1 MKTSKLFLP
10 TEYATAYELIECSDD
25 KEKFSYE
32 YLVVNK
38 FFNKEQHIDEE
49 LMFQAYRF
57 LVRRH
62 PNMNAYYVKNLDG
75 TIERKYA
82 LYEDKVHVY
91 FDSISP
97 GDAHEVKSYIQS
109 KRNLEAFKTL
119 PLQKYYFLKTKY
131 DYFLICYSH
140 HAFKDVYIE
149 DVLVQ
154 EIMSIYSFLEVNKTA
169 SYEEATSHLEKLND
183 YSVVLENFY
192 KDNNE
197 RQEDLVNFLKPKIQN
212 VDIPETSMILKNTN
226 LCKAGK
232 IRAIFNQT
240 QDAKLIMKQKN
251 LKSNQ
256 CILTLSQIALQKV
269 FQIKGTLPFWKLNGA
284 RPEWAKGVLC
294 SFIKDQVFINPLD
307 ESNSF
312 FQQYQDNYSHLKE
325 SLIKFNNCDYSNALK
340 VLTSFLGKDC
350 SPKVCFNYY
359 NFNLSCKYTYMSKMF
374 SDEYDV
380 VNSNMNIYL
389 DVSYDNMMKEFS
401 MTIFYKKQIFDHF
414 IIHQLLKFI
423 ELGFKHIDKIWNLR
437 IENLSL
443 DYLESLNSKLF
454 EKKPLKYKF

>member
-1 MKTSKLFLP
+1 
-10 TEYATAYELIECSDD
+10 
-25 KEKFSYE
+25 
-32 YLVVNK
+32 
-38 FFNKEQHIDEE
+38 
-49 LMFQAYRF
+49 MFQAYRF

-97 GDAHEVKSYIQS
+97 GDENQIKSYIQS
-109 KRNLEAFKTL
+109 IRSLEVFKTL
-119 PLQKYYFLKTKY
+119 PMQKYYFLKTKH
-131 DYFLICYSH
+131 DYIIISYSH

-149 DVLVQ
+149 IILI
-154 EIMSIYSFLEVNKTA
+154 EEMMSIYSFLEVNKTA
-169 SYEEATSHLEKLND
+169 SYEEATSHLEKIND
-183 YSVVLENFY
+183 YSVVLENFH
-192 KDNNE
+192 KENKE
-197 RQEDLVNFLKPKIQN
+197 RLEDLVNFLKPKLQN
-212 VDIPETSMILKNTN
+212 VDIPETSIISKNTN

-232 IRAIFNQT
+232 IRVIFNQT

-284 RPEWAKGVLC
+284 RPKWAKGVLC

-325 SLIKFNNCDYSNALK
+325 SLIKFNNCDYSNALE
-340 VLTSFLGKDC
+340 VLTSFFGKDC
-350 SPKVCFNYY
+350 SPKICFNNYIIDTY
-359 NFNLSCKYTYMSKMF
+359 SKYTYLDKVL

-380 VNSNMNIYL
+380 VNSNMNIYF
-389 DVSYDNMMKEFS
+389 DVKNEIMLEEFS
-401 MTIFYKKQIFDHF
+401 MTIFYKNKIFDHF
-414 IIHQLLKFI
+414 IIHQLIKFI
-423 ELGFKHIDKIWNLR
+423 ELGFKHIDKIWNQR

-443 DYLESLNSKLF
+443 DYLESLNSKLI
-454 EKKPLKYKF
+454 EKNPLKYKF